1 MGLIWLFAVI
11 LLSFCEGGGI
21 KVKCKDQLSD
31 NHIEFIEHLA
41 KARDIEKYWGEK
53 NQVSIDSLPTNIIS
67 EETTEDEGAN
77 T

>member
-11 LLSFCEGGGI
+11 LLSFCEGGI
-21 KVKCKDQLSD
+21 KVKCNEQLSD

-41 KARDIEKYWGEK
+41 KTRDIEQYWGEK
-53 NQVSIDSLPTNIIS
+53 NQVSIYSLPTNIIS
-67 EETTEDEGAN
+67 EETTEDEEAN

>member
-1 MGLIWLFAVI
+1 MGLIWLVAVI
-11 LLSFCEGGGI
+11 LLSFCGGGI
-21 KVKCKDQLSD
+21 KVTRNDQLYD

>member
-1 MGLIWLFAVI
+1 MGLIWLVAVI
-11 LLSFCEGGGI
+11 LLSFCEWGI
-21 KVKCKDQLSD
+21 KVKCNEQLSD

-53 NQVSIDSLPTNIIS
+53 NQVSIDGLPINIIS
-67 EETTEDEGAN
+67 EETTEDEEAN